1 MGKPYTKFGGE
12 KMKKIAVFIYSMAG
26 GGAERVVSN
35 LLSELIKEYEVH
47 LILMNDR
54 VYYDIPNKVNTHFIE
69 KSAPFENGIKKLLKL
84 PFLGLKYKKLCNKLG
99 IDIHF
104 VWMNRPCYA
113 AGFARIFGL
122 KGTMIFNECSTPSV
136 LYKEKNLKSFI
147 SKTLLKFLYPK
158 ADLIMPNSL
167 GNLIDLEQNFS
178 IKKDKMWVLYNAI
191 DMQTIAKLSNEE
203 IDKNLNK
210 PFFLSVGRLDSGKN
224 HSLLIRAFSK
234 LKNDKF
240 DLVILGEGV
249 LKNELQNLIRELN
262 LENRV
267 HLMGF
272 EKNPYKYMSKCYA
285 FVFVSLFEGFSN
297 ALIEALA
304 CGKFIISSDHKSGA
318 RELLGD
324 DEWGVLVPVN
334 DELSTQNAMQK
345 AIDDESFV
353 KAYEQKAKTRAIFF
367 DKAKITNELIKKI
380 EEIHKNMA

>member
-1 MGKPYTKFGGE
+1 MNS
-12 KMKKIAVFIYSMAG
+12 MKKLSVFIYSMAG

-35 LLSELIKEYEVH
+35 LLLELVKHYEVH

-54 VYYDIPNKVNTHFIE
+54 IYYDIPNEVDIHYIE

-84 PFLGLKYKKLCNKLG
+84 PFLGLKYKQLCEKIG

-113 AGFARIFGL
+113 AGFARILGL
-122 KGTMIFNECSTPSV
+122 KGSMIFNECSTPSV
-136 LYKEKNLKSFI
+136 LYKEKNLKSAI
-147 SKTLLKFLYPK
+147 SKSLLKFLYPK

-167 GNLIDLEQNFS
+167 GNLIDLEQNFN
-178 IKKDKMWVLYNAI
+178 INREKMWVLYNAI
-191 DMQTIAKLSNEE
+191 DTAKITELSRED
-203 IDKNLNK
+203 IDLKLTR

-224 HSLLIRAFSK
+224 HSLLIKAFSK
-234 LKNDKF
+234 LRNDKF

-249 LKNELQNLIRELN
+249 LKNELLSLIKQLK
-262 LENRV
+262 LEKSV

-272 EKNPYKYMSKCYA
+272 EKNPYKYMAKCHA

-304 CGKFIISSDHKSGA
+304 CEKLVISSDHKSGA

-334 DELSTQNAMQK
+334 DEISTQNAMQK
-345 AIDDESFV
+345 AIDNENFV
-353 KAYEQKAKTRAIFF
+353 KFYEQKAKTRAMSF
-367 DKAKITNELIKKI
+367 DKTKISNELIEKI
-380 EEIHKNMA
+380 KLTDNKYKNIL

>member
-1 MGKPYTKFGGE
+1 MNNI
-12 KMKKIAVFIYSMAG
+12 KKLGVFIYSMAG

-35 LLSELIKEYEVH
+35 LLIELAKRYEVH

-54 VYYDIPNKVNTHFIE
+54 IYYDIPNEVSIHYIE

-84 PFLGLKYKKLCNKLG
+84 PFLGLKYKQLCKKIG

-104 VWMNRPCYA
+104 VWMNRPCYV
-113 AGFARIFGL
+113 AGFARMFGL
-122 KGTMIFNECSTPSV
+122 KGSMIFNECSTPSV
-136 LYKEKNLKSFI
+136 LYKEKNLKSII
-147 SKTLLKFLYPK
+147 SKALLKFLYPK

-167 GNLIDLEQNFS
+167 GNLIDLEQNFH
-178 IKKDKMWVLYNAI
+178 INREKMWVLYNAI
-191 DMQTIAKLSNEE
+191 DTQKITELSREDIDSKLTR
-203 IDKNLNK
+203 

-224 HSLLIRAFSK
+224 HTLLIKAFSK
-234 LKNDKF
+234 LRNDEF

-249 LKNELQNLIRELN
+249 LKNELLSLVKQLK
-262 LENRV
+262 LEKRV

-304 CGKFIISSDHKSGA
+304 CQKLVISSDHKSGA

-334 DELSTQNAMQK
+334 DEIATQNAMQK
-345 AIDDESFV
+345 AIDNKNFV
-353 KAYEQKAKTRAIFF
+353 KFYEEKAKTRAMFF
-367 DKAKITNELIKKI
+367 DKTKISNELIEKI
-380 EEIHKNMA
+380 EQSHNKYKNIL